1 MVAVSGLPS
10 GEAILAIQSHGVSAL
25 DSMGGG
31 RSFCPIPSYIGLQL
45 LCRKLWFVGKRS
57 RFLTLSWCPLP
68 RRVSHGVCTTRSAE
82 RMMHTTSVGPEVSLH
97 SSTSDKFHCSWTSMK
112 LHVGPGAPSTK
123 TPWGEEY
130 LISPV
135 LCRSL
140 QLCIGRQLG
149 SWDWRWHCSRGVS
162 PTNALGVAVIS
173 AGPKCEGA
181 SCGKSPQDLGWR
193 LLLCQRSL
201 LFFQLRRPLE
211 LPAQDQLGTLCNLQL
226 SGTRSE
232 GSQPP
237 L

>member
-45 LCRKLWFVGKRS
+45 LCRKLWLGKKVVIPDIVMMS
-57 RFLTLSWCPLP
+57 
-68 RRVSHGVCTTRSAE
+68 
-82 RMMHTTSVGPEVSLH
+82 RMMHTTSVGPEISLH
-97 SSTSDKFHCSWTSMK
+97 SSASDKFHCSWTSMK

-123 TPWGEEY
+123 TPSREEY

-149 SWDWRWHCSRGVS
+149 S
-162 PTNALGVAVIS
+162 
-173 AGPKCEGA
+173 
-181 SCGKSPQDLGWR
+181 
-193 LLLCQRSL
+193 
-201 LFFQLRRPLE
+201 
-211 LPAQDQLGTLCNLQL
+211 
-226 SGTRSE
+226 
-232 GSQPP
+232 
-237 L
+237 